1 MTKLL
6 IGIKIIIVIYS
17 IWRFTLSLFHIIANN
32 LAFSSKTFLS
42 IAILLSC
49 SLLFCATLL
58 EARFLIEIWLICFIL
73 KFGAI
78 IFGVSSKNLIKSS
91 LKLLITLHSFL
102 EHYFID
108 LIESTSICCHAH
120 FISFNANAINEQFF
134 YEWMAPSSSH
144 CITSRQHHSFIHSW
158 EISTHHPSSQIFA
171 FLMYISIWDS

>member
-6 IGIKIIIVIYS
+6 IVIKIIIVIYS

-49 SLLFCATLL
+49 SLLFCATVL

-78 IFGVSSKNLIKSS
+78 IFGVSSKKFKKSS
-91 LKLLITLHSFL
+91 LKLFKLHL
-102 EHYFID
+102 YLTPCFID
-108 LIESTSICCHAH
+108 FNQIYVNSLSC
-120 FISFNANAINEQFF
+120 SFYFVQRKC
-134 YEWMAPSSSH
+134 Y
-144 CITSRQHHSFIHSW
+144 Q
-158 EISTHHPSSQIFA
+158 
-171 FLMYISIWDS
+171 